1 MDQTTK
7 KFMSQG
13 THGNSRTIS
22 VKAGCDT
29 NRGRQLNR
37 EIRERHKVS
46 PAETLS
52 SQSNLCTLKAIT
64 SEEQVQSLNITG
76 AIDFT
81 KIVKSLNN

>member
-13 THGNSRTIS
+13 THRNSRKIS
-22 VKAGCDT
+22 LKAGCDT

-64 SEEQVQSLNITG
+64 SEEQAQSLNITG